1 MSTPGVLDLLERL
14 DAEHKPGQHLDRGQL
29 RRRYPN
35 GRVRMESANRIAAV
49 LLALAASV
57 GPGCKASRESANL
70 AKAGTTYAAAM
81 DSLLVAAATIEI
93 DTTSER
99 LLQDDA
105 LSNQTLSQ
113 YQNLSG
119 EDEKLLQVITQ
130 LRAHVALLARYFEL
144 LLRLATSDA
153 PARIGEAIGDDKSG
167 VIGNL
172 NTVSAG
178 LRSSGFIGPTGAA
191 VAGPISSV
199 VVGGLIRGALKDEL
213 NARKDTIQKE
223 LLLQEQ
229 LLQALSDRI
238 THDLEIT
245 KETREQ
251 RLVIGPLTA
260 AAPISDPDV
269 WIVNRR
275 SVLTM
280 KMTAEQLTTA
290 SADVRKLREAFEDF
304 VAGKLTFERVD
315 SLLTDF
321 NTLLTIAETL
331 KKE

>member
-1 MSTPGVLDLLERL
+1 
-14 DAEHKPGQHLDRGQL
+14 
-29 RRRYPN
+29 
-35 GRVRMESANRIAAV
+35 MESANRIATV

-113 YQNLSG
+113 YQNLSA

-144 LLRLATSDA
+144 LLQLATSDA
-153 PARIGEAIGDDKSG
+153 PARISEAIGDDKSG

-172 NTVSAG
+172 NTVASG
-178 LRSSGFIGPTGAA
+178 LRGSGFIGPTGAA

-229 LLQALSDRI
+229 LLQALSERI

-251 RLVIGPLTA
+251 RLVIAPLTA
-260 AAPISDPDV
+260 AAPISNPDV

-321 NTLLTIAETL
+321 NTLLTIAEKL